1 MKKIYLA
8 GGCFW
13 GVQHYFKNL
22 LGIEKTS
29 VGYANGKTN
38 KTTYSEIKYTDHVET
53 VEIEYNRNIIRLEEI
68 LLRLFKI
75 IDPYS
80 INKQGND
87 IGRQYRTGIYYLDE
101 NDLNCINK
109 VCEYIEK
116 RDRKKIAVEI
126 EKLNMY
132 ILAEDYHQDYLEK
145 NPKGYCHIN
154 LDSVFLPVFNKKYEK
169 PELEKLR
176 NTLSKLEFGITQNSE
191 TEKPFSSELE
201 DNYEKGIYV
210 NIVTGEPIF
219 LSLDKFDSGCGW
231 PSFTRPILTENINYY
246 QDLSHGMN
254 RIEVKTKLDKAHL
267 GHVFTDGPSSA
278 GGLRYCINGA
288 ALRFIP
294 YNKLDEFGYS
304 DYKIFF

>member
-13 GVQHYFKNL
+13 GVQGYFKNL

-29 VGYANGKTN
+29 VGYANGKTDITDYN
-38 KTTYSEIKYTDHVET
+38 SIKSTDHVEA
-53 VEIEYNRNIIRLEEI
+53 VEIEYNQDIIRLEEI

-75 IDPYS
+75 IDPFS
-80 INKQGND
+80 LNKQGND
-87 IGRQYRTGIYYLDE
+87 IGRQYRTGIYYTDSKDIKVIE
-101 NDLNCINK
+101 K
-109 VCEYIEK
+109 VCKYIEEK
-116 RDRKKIAVEI
+116 NQKKIAVEV

-132 ILAEDYHQDYLEK
+132 ILAEDYHQDYLDK

-154 LDSVFLPVFNKKYEK
+154 LDSAFLPVFDKKYEK
-169 PELEKLR
+169 PELEKLK
-176 NTLSKLEFGITQNSE
+176 NTLSKLEFGVTQNSE

-254 RIEVKTKLDKAHL
+254 RIEVQTKFDKAHL
-267 GHVFTDGPSSA
+267 GHVFTDGPLNR

-288 ALRFIP
+288 SLRFVP